1 MRFAAGLFY
10 IFIKKLDLDDGKTQ
24 DYLGLVNA
32 GHKSILGLAQLITQG
47 YFGFCN
53 MWGLKIVG
61 YWRVQA
67 SRAC

>member
-1 MRFAAGLFY
+1 
-10 IFIKKLDLDDGKTQ
+10 LDLDDGKTQ